1 MPVRHSP
8 ILKIAYDSA
17 KPLDAQRAMQAE
29 VRNQVRLKHEQ
40 ELKVLRGEVVQREDV
55 IDLLKELTQAIQ
67 QIVADYPQAYD
78 QLEHRLNTILEKYG
92 YA

>member
-29 VRNQVRLKHEQ
+29 VQNQLRLKHEQ
-40 ELKVLRGEVVQREDV
+40 ELKVAKGEVVQREDV
-55 IDLLKELTQAIQ
+55 IDLLKEMTQAIE
-67 QIVADYPQAYD
+67 QIVADYPTAYD
-78 QLEHRLNTILEKYG
+78 LLQPRLKATLAKYG

>member
-29 VRNQVRLKHEQ
+29 VQNQVRLKHEQ

-55 IDLLKELTQAIQ
+55 IDLLKEMTQAIQ
-67 QIVADYPQAYD
+67 QIVVQHPETYD
-78 QLEHRLNTILEKYG
+78 LLETKLNTILVKYG